1 MNLKLQLAAH
11 MSSLLSET
19 PLSANQKLVQDDKN
33 EDNYILE
40 AEVLDGMQLRR
51 WLLSQG
57 KGLVV
62 LAPETL
68 RDWMKETLSQQLGQY
83 T

>member
-1 MNLKLQLAAH
+1 

>member
-1 MNLKLQLAAH
+1 

-62 LAPETL
+62 LAPEI
-68 RDWMKETLSQQLGQY
+68 G
-83 T
+83 